1 MAKKTRTL
9 SVLYYFFIFTSLW
22 HLEGPSSLPPSLPP
36 LAKINKMNS
45 RVQVLPGHRTSQLTP
60 EKRKLDPEN
69 LLENL
74 LCNFCSSQKA
84 ELDRGVLLSKSLK
97 FTTNKIY
104 KALK

>member
-1 MAKKTRTL
+1 
-9 SVLYYFFIFTSLW
+9 
-22 HLEGPSSLPPSLPP
+22 
-36 LAKINKMNS
+36 MNS

-84 ELDRGVLLSKSLK
+84 ELEFATPPRYQNHLEITKKNL
-97 FTTNKIY
+97 
-104 KALK
+104 